1 MAERDMPEGVIDAN
15 PPGGWEDGAVADGQ
29 TSESNDEARG
39 SDDVVSTP
47 DGLDVGPVEGSV
59 QGADPDLSADLGQ
72 GRPADPD
79 VDAAEN
85 VRQGGV

>member
-1 MAERDMPEGVIDAN
+1 MTERDMPEGVIDAN
-15 PPGGWEDGAVADGQ
+15 PPGGWEDGAVSDGQ
-29 TSESNDEARG
+29 TAESNDEATG
-39 SDDVVSTP
+39 SDEVVETP
-47 DGLDVGPVEGSV
+47 DGLDVGPVERSV
-59 QGADPDLSADLGQ
+59 QGADPDLSGDLGQ